1 VGKIFSRTP
10 VKGRVNP
17 STLRCRKNALRIG
30 VGTASHQANGLTMQ
44 HYFGLLSYGDGHNSL
59 NRQERGQ
66 DAAPAPIEPKLESTA
81 VAVSA

>member
-1 VGKIFSRTP
+1 
-10 VKGRVNP
+10 
-17 STLRCRKNALRIG
+17 
-30 VGTASHQANGLTMQ
+30 MQ

-81 VAVSA
+81 VAKCLIDKEKWSGRMDLNYRPPGPEPES